1 MYFVREAGVIRG
13 CVSPE
18 EVVAEDALIGWGGAI
33 VQPNVNRFSSQI
45 CLKQINKK
53 YWSST
58 WLTLQTLTQQYS
70 FS

>member
-1 MYFVREAGVIRG
+1 MFYFVREAGVIRG

-18 EVVAEDALIGWGGAI
+18 EVVAEDALIGWSGAI

-53 YWSST
+53 Y
-58 WLTLQTLTQQYS
+58 
-70 FS
+70 